1 MIHNGI
7 LIAMDCQHVILLV
20 LLDLSAAFDTV
31 EHSVLSS
38 CLSNSFGIRDTVLR
52 WFGSYL
58 SDRSQRVSLDGKVS
72 DKFQLT
78 HGVPQGSFLG
88 PLLFTLYLSKLFDIV
103 KGHLPHVHTYADDTQ
118 LYLAFKPDSAVN
130 ALELC
135 ICGLRTW
142 MLHDKLKLNDDK
154 TEFIL
159 IGTRQQLAK
168 VDGISLCV
176 GDSNVSPVKSAKN
189 LGTWIDSNLNLKI
202 NVNDMCKAVYYH
214 LKNVQHIRKY
224 LEEKSSQTLIH
235 ALVIG
240 RAHYC
245 NSILFGLPARKL
257 TKLQRLQNS
266 VARII
271 FNIPK
276 ICHITPVPCSV

>member
-1 MIHNGI
+1 M
-7 LIAMDCQHVILLV
+7 

-31 EHSVLSS
+31 EHSVLLSR
-38 CLSNSFGIRDTVLR
+38 LSNSFGIRDTALR
-52 WFGSYL
+52 WFRSYL

-78 HGVPQGSFLG
+78 HGVPQGSCLG
-88 PLLFTLYLSKLFDIV
+88 PLLFTLYVSKLFDII

-130 ALELC
+130 ALDAVNAMELC
-135 ICGLRTW
+135 IRDLRTW
-142 MLHDKLKLNDDK
+142 MLHDKLKLNDNK

-176 GDSNVSPVKSAKN
+176 GDSKVSPVKSAKN

-202 NVNDMCKAVYYH
+202 NVNNTCKAAYYH
-214 LKNVQHIRKY
+214 LTNVRRNLRFMGHIPFR
-224 LEEKSSQTLIH
+224 Q
-235 ALVIG
+235 
-240 RAHYC
+240 
-245 NSILFGLPARKL
+245 P
-257 TKLQRLQNS
+257 
-266 VARII
+266 
-271 FNIPK
+271 
-276 ICHITPVPCSV
+276 